1 MAVDLDN
8 MDKVLANMAKLEKA
22 VDLEVIREVRK
33 KFKAIVRKYMPRF
46 KKATPKQTGAM
57 IKSIKIKSRSSR
69 GVTRIKMTYF
79 APYAGIINQTNKN
92 KKSRQFANEEYK
104 QDKKAIEAQ
113 GKKAMKDSFRE
124 VFERHGVK
132 VK

>member
-1 MAVDLDN
+1 M
-8 MDKVLANMAKLEKA
+8 
-22 VDLEVIREVRK
+22 
-33 KFKAIVRKYMPRF
+33 
-46 KKATPKQTGAM
+46 
-57 IKSIKIKSRSSR
+57 S
-69 GVTRIKMTYF
+69 YF
-79 APYAGIINQTNKN
+79 VPYAGITNQTNKN